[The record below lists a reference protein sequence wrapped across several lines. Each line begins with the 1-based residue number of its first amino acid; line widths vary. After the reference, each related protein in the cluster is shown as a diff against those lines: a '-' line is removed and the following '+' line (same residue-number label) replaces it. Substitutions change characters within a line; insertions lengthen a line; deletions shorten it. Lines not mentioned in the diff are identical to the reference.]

1 VNPVRNP
8 GVPTGSLSLYY
19 NTGTYE
25 IFSGPQ
31 PSTSDY
37 RVKENIRQLDDTIN
51 VDNLNPLKYYNTVF
65 NREEIG
71 LIAHELQEIYPFL
84 VTGEKN
90 GDELQ
95 SIHYNSLI
103 GILVKEL
110 QDLKP
115 RLEKL
120 EKRLDL

>member
-1 VNPVRNP
+1 M
-8 GVPTGSLSLYY
+8 
-19 NTGTYE
+19 
-25 IFSGPQ
+25 
-31 PSTSDY
+31 
-37 RVKENIRQLDDTIN
+37 KLDDTIN
-51 VDNLNPLKYYNTVF
+51 VDSLNPLKYYNTVF
-65 NREEIG
+65 NRDEIG

-84 VTGEKN
+84 VTGEKD

-120 EKRLDL
+120 EKRFNL